1 MNRRVPLA
9 IGVAVAAM
17 FVGNGLYATLNNNT
31 ATVAT
36 DVRHKIDLVASVN
49 SVSAD
54 ANWKQD
60 GVTKDGALR
69 LSLDDLR
76 LLTVPEG
83 TLVDD
88 YELMPQCTDFTTPN
102 ACVLLADMLGDAV
115 VWFALV
121 PADKVSGMQVLTMP
135 GLVDMQSNG
144 DEGILRNGWVVKLAT
159 PVKRNCEKTD
169 TTSLRDFITRFPSDA
184 STSTMNLTTDNI
196 VSVTCR

>member
-1 MNRRVPLA
+1 
-9 IGVAVAAM
+9 M